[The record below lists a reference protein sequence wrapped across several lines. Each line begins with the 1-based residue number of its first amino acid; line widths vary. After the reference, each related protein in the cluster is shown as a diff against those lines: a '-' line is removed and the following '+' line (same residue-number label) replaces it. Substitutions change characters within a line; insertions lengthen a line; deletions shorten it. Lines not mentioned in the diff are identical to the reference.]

1 MGKDLLEKVE
11 KLNFRED
18 INFLRALAVLSVITY
33 HIKPEFLPGGWL
45 GVDMFFFISGYLI
58 SNKIIVDLNNGEFKF
73 KDFYKKR
80 IKRILPALFSVLIF
94 TIPFAY
100 ILLPPKDLY
109 IYLNSFVSSVLFYS
123 NFFFQNLDFYNS
135 PNSKLFPLLHMW
147 SLSIEEQYY
156 IIFPIILFLIY
167 KFRKRHLFSFLIILT
182 LFSIF
187 LNVIDF
193 GNIMFYQLHFRIWEF
208 FIGVIFT
215 FTSKKFE
222 FSTNTKIIG
231 LSVMLFSL
239 ISFND
244 SMINIFYTK
253 FICLL
258 GVFLYLSKTKI
269 TYKVEAVNQIK
280 IIQHIGLISYS
291 LYLFHQPIFVFLRI
305 FESNVRELSFYVLPL
320 SLLFLFFISHLNWK
334 LIETPFQQNF
344 TNKKQLVLFGSFF
357 ALVLSTTTLLYEDSF
372 VNKFSDLPSKVL
384 LLSFKNQD
392 VVSQN
397 GVSCDNRT
405 VDDTCVFTSPLA
417 KQNIYVI
424 GDSSLRTLSSAL
436 LESSEIKNYNLIH
449 FGGNDCMFLLNTKV
463 SKESCPKKE
472 ITEMDNFIRNINNS
486 IVVYGGRIPR
496 YLSGKGFDNTFVAEN
511 NDILVIDDFE
521 IKLIETIEFLANKN
535 QIILLYPIPEQ
546 GWNIPE
552 LYFYKKV
559 EWGETVSYPSFIW
572 YERTQKSNN
581 LLNSIKSENILR
593 IYPDEIFCDS
603 FVKDECVG
611 AINEMIFYS
620 DDDHLSIEGSRLLAK
635 KIFEALEK
643 N

>member
-11 KLNFRED
+11 KLDFRED
-18 INFLRALAVLSVITY
+18 INFLRAIAVLSVITY
-33 HIKPEFLPGGWL
+33 HIIPEMLPGGWL

-94 TIPFAY
+94 TVPFAY

-109 IYLNSFVSSVLFYS
+109 LYMNSFVSSILFYS

-135 PNSKLFPLLHMW
+135 PNSKFFPLLHMW

-156 IIFPIILFLIY
+156 IFFPIFLFLIY
-167 KFRKRHLFSFLIILT
+167 KLRKRYLFSFLIILT

-215 FTSKKFE
+215 FTNKNFKFSK
-222 FSTNTKIIG
+222 NTKIIG
-231 LSVMLFSL
+231 LSIMIFSL

-258 GVFLYLSKTKI
+258 GMFLYLSKTKI
-269 TYKVEAVNQIK
+269 TYKIEAVSQIK
-280 IIQHIGLISYS
+280 IFQYIGLISYS

-305 FESNVRELSFYVLPL
+305 FESKVSELNFYVLPL
-320 SLLFLFFISHLNWK
+320 SFLFLFFISHLNWK
-334 LIETPFQQNF
+334 FIELPFQKNF
-344 TNKKQLVLFGSFF
+344 TNKKQLLLFGSFF
-357 ALVLSTTTLLYEDSF
+357 TLVLSTTTLLYEDSF
-372 VNKFSDLPSKVL
+372 LNKFSDLPTKVL

-397 GVSCDNRT
+397 GVSCDNRS
-405 VDDTCVFTSPLA
+405 VDDTCIFKSPLA
-417 KQNIYVI
+417 KKDIYVI
-424 GDSSLRTLSSAL
+424 GDSSLRTLSTAL

-449 FGGNDCMFLLNTKV
+449 LSGNDCMFLLNSKL

-472 ITEMDNFIRNINNS
+472 ITEMDNFISNISNS
-486 IVVYGGRIPR
+486 IVIYGGRIPR
-496 YLSGKGFDNTFVAEN
+496 YLSGKGFDNTFVAED

-521 IKLIETIEFLANKN
+521 NKLIEIIEFLAMNN
-535 QIILLYPIPEQ
+535 QVILLYPIPEQ

-552 LYFYKKV
+552 LYFYNKV
-559 EWGETVSYPSFIW
+559 EWGETVSYPSSIW

-620 DDDHLSIEGSRLLAK
+620 DDDHLSIDGSRFLAK
-635 KIFEALEK
+635 KIFEVLE
-643 N
+643 NN